1 METETSLQ
9 DDGAE
14 GAARVPVLI
23 GRIDGGRSVV
33 ALVRT
38 ALTIGRDAS
47 ADVCI
52 DATSVSRRHARI
64 SPVGA
69 GGFELRDLGSK
80 NGTTVNGT
88 RVDSHALQ
96 PGDVVVIGP
105 AELEFRFVTPV
116 ELERAERTAA
126 AQARLGQLTDR
137 ELEVA
142 RLVAAGCKNADIAKQ
157 LAITTRT
164 VVAHLE
170 HAFDRLEIK
179 SRTELTRLIIE
190 AGWADAAPARAMRQ
204 R

>member
-9 DDGAE
+9 EDGA

-23 GRIDGGRSVV
+23 GRIEGGRSIIAVV
-33 ALVRT
+33 RA
-38 ALTIGRDAS
+38 ALTIGRDAT
-47 ADVCI
+47 ADICI

-64 SPVGA
+64 SPSGS
-69 GGFELRDLGSK
+69 GTFELRDLGSK
-80 NGTTVNGT
+80 NGTTVNGS
-88 RVDSHALQ
+88 RVESHALQ
-96 PGDVVVIGP
+96 PGDVLCIGP

-116 ELERAERTAA
+116 ELERAERTAV
-126 AQARLGQLTDR
+126 AQGRLAQLTDR

-142 RLVAAGCKNADIAKQ
+142 RLVAAGSKNADIAKQ

-170 HAFDRLEIK
+170 HAFDRLGIK
-179 SRTELTRLIIE
+179 SRTELTRLVIE
-190 AGWADAAPARAMRQ
+190 AGWAEESPARSMR